1 MELSAFLTS
10 VGINSAI
17 AVLLFLLY
25 SVLRKQPGNLNVYF
39 GPRLALAS
47 ERKNYPPSLLRY
59 LPSPSWVVKAW
70 ETTEDDILALGGMDA
85 LVFVR
90 IIVFSIRI
98 FCIAAVICM
107 FLVLPVNYYG
117 KEMIHHDISSETLE
131 IFTIANVKESSEW
144 LWTHCFAL
152 YVITCSA
159 CGLLYFE
166 HKSISRTRLAYITGS
181 PPNPSHFTVLVRAV
195 PWSAEQSYSE
205 SVKEFFMKYYASSYL
220 SHHMVHRSSRV
231 QRLMN
236 DAERICRVFKSV
248 SAEQKSKPCLLPCFC
263 GAPNSFDILS
273 NEPDNVRG
281 NIGLD
286 VSNLATEKENA
297 VAFVC
302 FKTRYAAVVAAEILH
317 SENPMLWVTEMA
329 PEPNDVLWSNLSI
342 PYRQLWIR
350 KIAVLVASI
359 AFMFVFLIP
368 VTFVQSLTQLEQLSH
383 AFPFLKGMFK
393 KKFISHVVTG
403 YLPSVIL
410 ILFLYAAPPTM
421 MVFSTIEGSVSHSG
435 RKKSACIKV
444 LYFTIW
450 NVFFVNVLSGSV
462 IGQLTKLSSVKDVPK
477 HLAEAIPNQVGFFM
491 TYVLTSG
498 WASLSVEIMQPFFLL
513 RNILKKFIC
522 RIKNNPP
529 NGTLSF
535 PYQTEVPRLLLFGF
549 LGFICSVMAPLILP
563 FLLIYFVLAY
573 LVYKNQI
580 INVYEK
586 SYENGG
592 QYWPIAHKTIIASLV
607 LTQIIAL
614 GIFGIKKSPVASG
627 FTIPLIVGTLLFNE
641 YCRQRFFPSFQ
652 KIAAQVLTQ
661 MDQQDEQGG
670 RMEEIYQQLKFAY
683 CQFRLISLD
692 LCNIRQADQQRDRD
706 GIRDS
711 EAETAEIGTAEQQ
724 VDDTGTADC
733 YMDRQGPISK

>member
-1 MELSAFLTS
+1 MQTALCEVDAKRGNGGMELSAFLTS

-70 ETTEDDILALGGMDA
+70 ETTDDDILALGGMDA

-144 LWTHCFAL
+144 
-152 YVITCSA
+152 
-159 CGLLYFE
+159 E

-181 PPNPSHFTVLVRAV
+181 PQIHSLT
-195 PWSAEQSYSE
+195 
-205 SVKEFFMKYYASSYL
+205 
-220 SHHMVHRSSRV
+220 
-231 QRLMN
+231 N
-236 DAERICRVFKSV
+236 DAEKICR
-248 SAEQKSKPCLLPCFC
+248 SKPCLLPCFC

-393 KKFISHVVTG
+393 KKFISQVVTG

-462 IGQLTKLSSVKDVPK
+462 IGQLTKLSSFKDVPK

-580 INVYEK
+580 INVYKK
-586 SYENGG
+586 SYESGG

-652 KIAAQVLTQ
+652 KIAAQVLMQ